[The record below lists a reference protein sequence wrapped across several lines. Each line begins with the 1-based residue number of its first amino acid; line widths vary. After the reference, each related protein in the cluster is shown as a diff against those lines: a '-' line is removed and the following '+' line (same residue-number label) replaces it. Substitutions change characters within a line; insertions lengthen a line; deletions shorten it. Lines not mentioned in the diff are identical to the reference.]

1 MKRKPGYGSLI
12 ALVILC
18 LGSLA
23 ATLTVGGQSPA
34 LGLDLQ
40 GGISV
45 VLQPKTEA
53 TSQQLDQAITII
65 RRRVDGLGVAE
76 PEITRQGDFIV
87 VSLPGVEDKDRA
99 IALVGQTARLT
110 FRPVCALIPAGL
122 GDDVYR
128 AALDPAQAGQ
138 AAACVTPATGA
149 STTTAP
155 TTTAPT
161 ASEPPP
167 GSSTSDGSEAP
178 ATTTGPEAGPSEG
191 PGPAGPPDGNSAP
204 AALPRAG
211 HTALAQT
218 EPPTTDE
225 APAATSDGTPAA
237 ASDAPEA
244 TATTAPG
251 TTATSVA
258 PPTTVAGAPPCGE
271 TGANASDVPN
281 EQPMVAVN
289 PRGGQG
295 GTPVCEVLGPTELE
309 GSAVSSAAAS
319 IQSGRWLVVVELKPA
334 GLAGFNKVSAPCFN
348 QSPLCPVGRTAI
360 VLDGIVQSDP
370 APEAPTFNSTTI
382 QITGDFSNADAD
394 NLALALNYGSLPVE
408 LEQQRVET
416 VSATLGRDSLRA
428 GLLAGLLGVV
438 AVLIYMILYYRALGL
453 VVVLG
458 LLLWG
463 ALNYSIIT
471 WLSESQGLALS
482 LAGVTGIVVSV
493 GVTTDSFIVY
503 FERMKD
509 EIKAGRTVRSAADHA
524 FVRSWRTIVAADLAS
539 FIGAILL
546 FTLTV
551 GAVRGF
557 AFFLGLSTL
566 LDLFTAYF
574 FKRPMVALMARSRF
588 FTEARW
594 FGLASALGVH
604 DQPAR
609 TAVPV
614 PAGASR

>member
-1 MKRKPGYGSLI
+1 MKRKPGYGWLI
-12 ALVILC
+12 ALVVLC

-45 VLQPKTEA
+45 VLQPKTSA

-122 GDDVYR
+122 GNDVYR

-167 GSSTSDGSEAP
+167 DTATSDGSEAP
-178 ATTTGPEAGPSEG
+178 GTTTGPDAGASEG
-191 PGPAGPPDGNSAP
+191 PDTAGPPDGNSAP
-204 AALPRAG
+204 APLPRAG
-211 HTALAQT
+211 HTGLAQT
-218 EPPTTDE
+218 DPPTTDE
-225 APAATSDGTPAA
+225 APAASSEAPDATP
-237 ASDAPEA
+237 
-244 TATTAPG
+244 TTAPG
-251 TTATSVA
+251 TTATSAA

-271 TGANASDVPN
+271 TGANASDAPN

-295 GTPVCEVLGPTELE
+295 GTPLCEVLGPTELE

-334 GLAGFNKVSAPCFN
+334 GLAGFNKVSTPCFN
-348 QSPLCPVGRTAI
+348 QSPQCPVGRTAI

-428 GLLAGLLGVV
+428 GLLAGLIGVV
-438 AVLIYMILYYRALGL
+438 AVLVYMILYYRALGL

-458 LLLWG
+458 LMLWG

-482 LAGVTGIVVSV
+482 LAGVTGIIVSV

-557 AFFLGLSTL
+557 AFFLGLSTM

-609 TAVPV
+609 TAT
-614 PAGASR
+614 PATPAATGLSR